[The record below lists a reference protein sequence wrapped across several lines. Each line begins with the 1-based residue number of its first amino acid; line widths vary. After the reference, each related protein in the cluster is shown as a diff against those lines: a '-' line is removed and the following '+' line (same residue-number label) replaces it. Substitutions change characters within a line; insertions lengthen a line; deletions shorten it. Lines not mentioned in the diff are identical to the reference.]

1 MQKSA
6 IKNGNIIREEDALV
20 PVTVREVQS
29 NFSVYEALRVVNRHV
44 VHLDDHIKRLKS
56 SASQIGLVLPSVPWQ
71 EWIDRLIEKDS
82 LEDATMRILVY
93 GGSECMVFITWQPL
107 ITYPDSYYSEGVAV
121 TTYYGERYL
130 PTCKTSNLLLSYLA
144 LNDAK
149 NKGAFEA
156 LLVDRHNQVLEGTRS
171 NFYVLMGGTMFTAPD
186 DEVLSGVTRISVLR
200 AAKELGIDVVM
211 RAVRLEELEN
221 AGSMFISSTSMAA
234 MPVSRLDGKAVP
246 CDFPTI
252 LKIRDLVRKWEV
264 E

>member
-20 PVTVREVQS
+20 PVTLREVQS

-44 VHLDDHIKRLKS
+44 VHLDEHIKRLES

-71 EWIDRLIEKDS
+71 EWIDRLIEKDN

-93 GGSECMVFITWQPL
+93 GGSECMIFITWQPL

-121 TTYYGERYL
+121 TTYFGERYL

-144 LNDAK
+144 LNDARS
-149 NKGAFEA
+149 KGAFEA
-156 LLVDRHNQVLEGTRS
+156 LLVDRHNQVKL
-171 NFYVLMGGTMFTAPD
+171 
-186 DEVLSGVTRISVLR
+186 DE
-200 AAKELGIDVVM
+200 M
-211 RAVRLEELEN
+211 CN
-221 AGSMFISSTSMAA
+221 ATSLFISSTSMAA
-234 MPVSRLDGKAVP
+234 MPVSRLDGKSVP
-246 CDFPTI
+246 CDFQTV

>member
-6 IKNGNIIREEDALV
+6 IKTGNIIMEEDALV

-44 VHLDDHIKRLKS
+44 VHLNDHIERLKA
-56 SASQIGLVLPSVPWQ
+56 SAAQIGLVLPSVPWQ
-71 EWIDRLIEKDS
+71 EWIDMLIEKDN
-82 LEDATMRILVY
+82 LCDVTMRILVY
-93 GGSECMVFITWQPL
+93 GGSKAVVFITWQPL
-107 ITYPDSYYSEGVAV
+107 ITYPDSYYTDGVAV
-121 TTYYGERYL
+121 TTYFGERFL

-149 NKGAFEA
+149 SKGAFEA

-171 NFYVLMGGTMFTAPD
+171 NFYALMGNTMFTAPD
-186 DEVLSGVTRISVLR
+186 NEVLSGVTRISVLR
-200 AAKELGIDVVM
+200 AARQLGLDVVM
-211 RAVRLEELEN
+211 RAVKLEELEN
-221 AGSMFISSTSMAA
+221 ADSMFISSTSMAA
-234 MPVSRLDGKAVP
+234 MPVSKLDGKTVP
-246 CDFPTI
+246 CDFPVI